1 MLEIAEQ
8 KRLIKLIPLNWRP
21 PIGMNSGGREILNI
35 MRSINDYEFNSCAA
49 VDFGLGC
56 RELDFVSQ

>member
-1 MLEIAEQ
+1 
-8 KRLIKLIPLNWRP
+8 
-21 PIGMNSGGREILNI
+21 MNSGGREILNI